1 MRNSGKQV
9 WSSVSTVLCWLLP
22 VLGCCGLQAE
32 DWPQFRGP
40 GSGGVSHSPQSLP
53 GQPARDQQ
61 LQWQVQLPGGH
72 SSPVIAGSRLF
83 LTGVDGEDLVML
95 SLDRATGRQLWKQ
108 KVPWETKEKFHTTGS
123 LAQSTPVTD
132 GEVVVGFFGSSGL
145 HAWTVDGQPLWS
157 LRMGPFANDFGAG
170 SSPVIDG
177 ERVVLV
183 QDHDVD
189 SFIAVYD
196 RRTGRQ
202 LWRQDRSEFLR
213 NYATPLI
220 WNVGGRRQIVVLA
233 TLRIVSYEI
242 GRAHV

>member
-22 VLGCCGLQAE
+22 VLGCSGLQAE

-40 GSGGVSHSPQSLP
+40 GSGGVSHSSRSLP

-189 SFIAVYD
+189 SFIAV
-196 RRTGRQ
+196 
-202 LWRQDRSEFLR
+202 
-213 NYATPLI
+213 
-220 WNVGGRRQIVVLA
+220 
-233 TLRIVSYEI
+233 
-242 GRAHV
+242 